1 MDQHPE
7 KSEAGKPD
15 DGAPRFLLKGQYIK
29 DLSFENP
36 HAPMSLLTLREPP
49 KIDMNVNLGA
59 QKMEDN
65 LYELTMSISVRAIGE
80 RTLFLTD
87 LVYGGLF
94 ELHNIPEDKIE
105 QLILVDCAFILYPF
119 ARRVIADVTRD
130 GAFPPLM
137 LEPIDFFRLFMENKG
152 KGS

>member
-1 MDQHPE
+1 MDKNPE
-7 KSEAGKPD
+7 KNEAGQPGD
-15 DGAPRFLLKGQYIK
+15 DAPRFLLKGQYIK

-36 HAPMSLLTLREPP
+36 HAPMSLLSLREPP
-49 KIDMNVNLGA
+49 KVDMNVNLGA
-59 QKMEDN
+59 QKVQEH
-65 LYELTMSISVRAIGE
+65 LYELVMSISVRAVGE
-80 RTLFLTD
+80 RTLFLAD

-105 QLILVDCAFILYPF
+105 QLVLVDCAFILYPF

-137 LEPIDFFRLFMENKG
+137 LEPIDFFRLFVENKN
-152 KGS
+152 KAA